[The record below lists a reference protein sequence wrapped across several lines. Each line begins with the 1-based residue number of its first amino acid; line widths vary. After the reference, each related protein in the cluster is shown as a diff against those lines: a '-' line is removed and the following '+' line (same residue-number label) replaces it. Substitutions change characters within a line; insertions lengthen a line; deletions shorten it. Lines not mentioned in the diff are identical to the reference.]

1 MLESLSI
8 RHYAL
13 IDDAQIEFG
22 PGLTVITGETGAGKS
37 IILGALSLLL
47 GDKAENDVIRSG
59 CDSASVSATFS
70 FVRPGNA
77 LLLALDGMGLSLEDG
92 SLVLSRTLKAN
103 GRSTITIQGVAKTR
117 AELAQVGALLVD
129 VSAQRDHQS
138 LFLPSKQR
146 DVLDAYGK
154 NGGNLSSFL
163 RHWNV
168 FQQLLRQKAELEAA
182 MKDSSREADYL
193 SYAISEIENATIKE
207 GEDETVADEIRV
219 ASSYEQ
225 IHTHLETVCGLLNGM
240 GEGEGAVLL
249 LKDADK
255 EMACASRL
263 DPDLAELRS
272 RLESASIECGDIAET
287 IRERIGKMRYSQEK
301 LDELQARLSLLQRLK
316 KKYGP
321 SLSEVMSFLESSRK
335 KIDAGTHGAERLVET
350 ERRIKE
356 EKGELDAFAAVISDE
371 RKKAAAKLSGEIET
385 RLHELGME
393 KATFSID
400 VIHCD
405 LSSTGSDDVSFSI
418 CANPGLESHHIADV
432 ASGGELS
439 RILLALKATLEK
451 DDEVGTLVFDEIDAG
466 IGGAVAIA
474 VGDQLKGLGASHQV
488 IIITHLASIA
498 AKADA
503 HFVVSKDIEMGSSF
517 THIQP
522 VDGET
527 RVKEIA
533 RMLSGDSASEISL
546 EHARQLLRNS
556 GHSPSF

>member
-1 MLESLSI
+1 
-8 RHYAL
+8 
-13 IDDAQIEFG
+13 
-22 PGLTVITGETGAGKS
+22 
-37 IILGALSLLL
+37 
-47 GDKAENDVIRSG
+47 
-59 CDSASVSATFS
+59 
-70 FVRPGNA
+70 
-77 LLLALDGMGLSLEDG
+77 
-92 SLVLSRTLKAN
+92 
-103 GRSTITIQGVAKTR
+103 
-117 AELAQVGALLVD
+117 
-129 VSAQRDHQS
+129 
-138 LFLPSKQR
+138 
-146 DVLDAYGK
+146 
-154 NGGNLSSFL
+154 
-163 RHWNV
+163 
-168 FQQLLRQKAELEAA
+168 
-182 MKDSSREADYL
+182 
-193 SYAISEIENATIKE
+193 
-207 GEDETVADEIRV
+207 
-219 ASSYEQ
+219 
-225 IHTHLETVCGLLNGM
+225 
-240 GEGEGAVLL
+240 
-249 LKDADK
+249 
-255 EMACASRL
+255 
-263 DPDLAELRS
+263 
-272 RLESASIECGDIAET
+272 
-287 IRERIGKMRYSQEK
+287 
-301 LDELQARLSLLQRLK
+301 
-316 KKYGP
+316 
-321 SLSEVMSFLESSRK
+321 
-335 KIDAGTHGAERLVET
+335 
-350 ERRIKE
+350 
-356 EKGELDAFAAVISDE
+356 
-371 RKKAAAKLSGEIET
+371 
-385 RLHELGME
+385 ME